1 MTPDRMIELGMLTA
15 YLAVL
20 MWIGIRAARNV
31 RTSADYTLAGRS
43 VPWIVVLATTAA
55 TMIGGGA
62 SVGMV
67 SKVAEIGIAAA
78 VVTCAWHL
86 QLLLTGVFVAPRL
99 RGLNLITV
107 GDYFDLKFG
116 PLARELAVV
125 NCTIFLIGALAAQMA
140 AMGTVTN
147 AILGLDF
154 TTALIIGATV
164 TVFYSTVGG
173 IPAVVKT
180 DVMQFVILVLG
191 IGTAAILLLVQHG
204 GLGPMQAAAQE
215 GQFELTSHWSSTR
228 LISLFV
234 AFLLGETLVP
244 PYAVRCFIAKDQQA
258 ARRGVAGAG
267 IFLLL
272 FLPIATLILGTAS
285 QISPEVKLAL
295 ADKQQQIMAAAEARG
310 ETMTVNEA
318 ASQAQQIAFP
328 TLIRSTFHPVL
339 SGLIIAAV
347 IAAVMSSAD
356 SCLSC
361 LSTVVMEDAFRRH
374 IKPDASDHQLLRVAQ
389 ITTFVAGVAAAVCA
403 WFVRDIATLLEF
415 VYDFWAPTMILPF
428 LVGIF
433 WYRRARIHA
442 VVVSMLAGVVTVV
455 VWRFVLQS
463 PYDIGPAMAG
473 IAMAVLVYLSVL
485 PFLNREPKHRLF
497 IPSES
502 PLRQTVFDFV
512 EHVGGSGADGFNRH
526 DAHDED

>member
-1 MTPDRMIELGMLTA
+1 MTSDRLIELGMLTA
-15 YLAVL
+15 YLGML
-20 MWIGIRAARNV
+20 MWIGIRSARQV

-43 VPWIVVLATTAA
+43 VPWVVILATTAA

-67 SKVAEIGIAAA
+67 SRVAEVGIAAA
-78 VVTCAWHL
+78 VVTIAWHL
-86 QLLLTGVFVAPRL
+86 QLLFTGLFIAPRL

-107 GDYFDLKFG
+107 GDFFELKFG

-140 AMGTVTN
+140 AMGTV
-147 AILGLDF
+147 AHAVLGLDY
-154 TTALIIGATV
+154 TTALMIGAAV

-173 IPAVVKT
+173 ITAVVKT
-180 DVMQFVILVLG
+180 DVLQFVILVVGL
-191 IGTAAILLLVQHG
+191 GTAAAMLLARHG
-204 GLGPMQAAAQE
+204 GFEQMTATAQA
-215 GQFELTSHWSSTR
+215 GQFQLTSHWSSTR

-234 AFLLGETLVP
+234 AFLLGETFVP
-244 PYAVRCFIAKDQQA
+244 PFAVRCFIAKDQQS

-272 FLPIATLILGTAS
+272 FLPIVTLTLGTAS
-285 QISPEVKLAL
+285 QISPEVKQAL
-295 ADKQQQIMAAAEARG
+295 AERKQQIIESAADDGTTISE
-310 ETMTVNEA
+310 EDA

-374 IKPDASDHQLLRVAQ
+374 INPAASDSQLLRVAQ
-389 ITTFVAGVAAAVCA
+389 ATTLITGIAAAVCA

-428 LVGIF
+428 LVGVL
-433 WYRRARIHA
+433 WYRRTRILA
-442 VVVSMLAGVVTVV
+442 VVVSMLTGITTVI
-455 VWRFVLQS
+455 VWRFVLDS
-463 PYDIGPAMAG
+463 PFDIGPALAG
-473 IAMAVLVYLSVL
+473 IVVATLAYFIALAIV
-485 PFLNREPKHRLF
+485 NREPRHRLF
-497 IPSES
+497 MPCDPLGDLDASVSTSEVDS
-502 PLRQTVFDFV
+502 
-512 EHVGGSGADGFNRH
+512 
-526 DAHDED
+526 

>member
-1 MTPDRMIELGMLTA
+1 MTQDRLIELGMLTA
-15 YLAVL
+15 YLGVL
-20 MWIGIRAARNV
+20 MWIGIRSARRV

-43 VPWIVVLATTAA
+43 VPWVVILATTAA

-86 QLLLTGVFVAPRL
+86 QLLLTGVFIAPRL

-116 PLARELAVV
+116 PMARELAVV

-147 AILGLDF
+147 AVLGLDY
-154 TTALIIGATV
+154 TTALVIGAAV

-180 DVMQFVILVLG
+180 DVMQFVILVIG
-191 IGTAAILLLVQHG
+191 IGTAAAL
-204 GLGPMQAAAQE
+204 PMAESAQA
-215 GQFELTSHWSSTR
+215 GQFDLTSHWSSTR
-228 LISLFV
+228 LISLFI

-267 IFLLL
+267 LFLLL
-272 FLPIATLILGTAS
+272 FLPIATFTLGTAT
-285 QISPEVKLAL
+285 QISPEVQEAL
-295 ADKQQQIMAAAEARG
+295 AAKKRQIIEDGVARG
-310 ETMTVNEA
+310 ETIAEKDA
-318 ASQAQQIAFP
+318 ASQAQRIAFP
-328 TLIRSTFHPVL
+328 TLIRSTFHPIL

-361 LSTVVMEDAFRRH
+361 LSTVVMEDVYRRH
-374 IKPDASDHQLLRVAQ
+374 LRPNASDRQLLRVAQ
-389 ITTFVAGVAAAVCA
+389 VTTFVTGIAAAVCA
-403 WFVRDIATLLEF
+403 WFVRDIAALLEF

-433 WYRRARIHA
+433 WYRKTRIHA
-442 VVVSMLAGVVTVV
+442 VVMSMLTGIVTVV
-455 VWRFVLQS
+455 VWRFVLDS

-473 IAMAVLVYLSVL
+473 IVVATLAYLVASAC
-485 PFLNREPKHRLF
+485 LNREPGHRLF
-497 IPSES
+497 LPSEG
-502 PLRQTVFDFV
+502 LDRDG
-512 EHVGGSGADGFNRH
+512 VGMSGTSGEVDS
-526 DAHDED
+526 

>member
-1 MTPDRMIELGMLTA
+1 MTSDRLIELGMLTA
-15 YLAVL
+15 YLVVL
-20 MWIGIRAARNV
+20 MWIGIRSARQV
-31 RTSADYTLAGRS
+31 RTSTDYTLAGRS
-43 VPWIVVLATTAA
+43 VPWVVILATTAA

-67 SKVAEIGIAAA
+67 SRVSEVGIAAA
-78 VVTCAWHL
+78 VVTIAWHL
-86 QLLLTGVFVAPRL
+86 QLLFTGVFIAPRL

-107 GDYFDLKFG
+107 GDYFELKFG

-140 AMGTVTN
+140 AMGTVAN
-147 AILGLDF
+147 AVLGLDY
-154 TTALIIGATV
+154 TTALMIGAVV

-173 IPAVVKT
+173 ITAVVKT
-180 DVMQFVILVLG
+180 DVLQFVILVVGL
-191 IGTAAILLLVQHG
+191 GTAAAMLLAQHG
-204 GLGPMQAAAQE
+204 GFEQMAATAQA
-215 GQFELTSHWSSTR
+215 GQFELTSHWSATR

-234 AFLLGETLVP
+234 AFLLGETFVP
-244 PYAVRCFIAKDQQA
+244 PFAVRCFIAKDQQS

-272 FLPIATLILGTAS
+272 FLPIATLTLGTAS
-285 QISPEVKLAL
+285 QISPEVQQAL
-295 ADKQQQIMAAAEARG
+295 AEKKQQIMENAAAVGTTISEQD
-310 ETMTVNEA
+310 A

-361 LSTVVMEDAFRRH
+361 LSTVVMEDAYRRH
-374 IKPDASDHQLLRVAQ
+374 LNPAASDAQLLRVAQ
-389 ITTFVAGVAAAVCA
+389 ATTLITGVAAAVCA

-428 LVGIF
+428 LVGVL
-433 WYRRARIHA
+433 WYRRTRILA
-442 VVVSMLAGVVTVV
+442 VVVSMLTGIATVI
-455 VWRFVLQS
+455 VWRFMLDS
-463 PYDIGPAMAG
+463 PGDIGPALAG
-473 IAMAVLVYLSVL
+473 IVVATVAYFVALLIV
-485 PFLNREPKHRLF
+485 NREPQHPLF
-497 IPSES
+497 MPCEPLADLDSPDSTSE
-502 PLRQTVFDFV
+502 V
-512 EHVGGSGADGFNRH
+512 EA
-526 DAHDED
+526 